1 MSRTRVAK
9 MSKLYAPTL
18 KEDPAEAELASHKLM
33 LRAGMIRK
41 VASGLYSYLPL
52 AWRSIRKIEDIC
64 RDEMDGIGAQEMLAP
79 ILTSAELWEESGR
92 IGAYG
97 PELMRLQDRHDRT
110 FCLGPTH
117 EETFTDL
124 VRNEL
129 KSYKQLPVTL
139 YQIQDKFRDELRP
152 RFGLMRGREFIMKD
166 AYSFSA
172 TQESLQEVYEDMK
185 GAYARYCE
193 RCGLKALPVAAD
205 SGEIGG
211 DSSIEYMALADAG
224 EASLVWCDCGFAADD
239 EAATTTVAVSE
250 GPGESVLQKVETP
263 GLGTIEAVSKFFE
276 FPENGTRKSLALIDG
291 EGEPIV
297 AIVPGD
303 HELNEIKA
311 GKLFGDYHLM
321 TDEEL
326 DEFGLHKGFIGPVNL
341 PDGIRMVCDASLKA
355 SKSWTCGANEV
366 DYHYTGACPDRDFT
380 VDAWEDLVTVKPG
393 DPCPHCGEPLKGGR
407 GIECGQVFQIGTEKY
422 AAKMGATFADENG
435 REQPFYMG
443 CYGIG
448 ISRTLAAIVE
458 QHHDEHGIIWPVS
471 VAPYE
476 VSVISL
482 DKKGEAF
489 DAAAELAEAF
499 AAEDI
504 DVVFDDRAERAGVK
518 FADNDLMGFPYQ
530 VVVGKRG
537 LAAGTVEV
545 KNRSTGERLDVAVA
559 DVVAEVAA
567 LVKAARA

>member
-52 AWRSIRKIEDIC
+52 AWRSIHKIEDIC
-64 RDEMDGIGAQEMLAP
+64 RDEMDAIGAQEMLVP
-79 ILTSAELWEESGR
+79 ILTPAELWEESGR

-97 PELMRLQDRHDRT
+97 PELMRLEDRHDRT

-239 EAATTTVAVSE
+239 EAASTTVAVSE
-250 GPGESVLQKVETP
+250 GPGEGVLQKVETP
-263 GLGTIEAVSKFFE
+263 GLGTIEAVSKFFG

-291 EGEPIV
+291 EGKPVV

-341 PDGIRMVCDASLKA
+341 PDGIRLVCDASLKA

-443 CYGIG
+443 CYGIATSMVSFG
-448 ISRTLAAIVE
+448 RFLSHRT
-458 QHHDEHGIIWPVS
+458 
-471 VAPYE
+471 
-476 VSVISL
+476 
-482 DKKGEAF
+482 
-489 DAAAELAEAF
+489 
-499 AAEDI
+499 
-504 DVVFDDRAERAGVK
+504 K
-518 FADNDLMGFPYQ
+518 F
-530 VVVGKRG
+530 RSS
-537 LAAGTVEV
+537 
-545 KNRSTGERLDVAVA
+545 RSTRRARRSKKLPALQKSWLLKASMSCSTTVMS
-559 DVVAEVAA
+559 A
-567 LVKAARA
+567 LVLSLPTTISWASHTRSSLASAGLQTAPLR